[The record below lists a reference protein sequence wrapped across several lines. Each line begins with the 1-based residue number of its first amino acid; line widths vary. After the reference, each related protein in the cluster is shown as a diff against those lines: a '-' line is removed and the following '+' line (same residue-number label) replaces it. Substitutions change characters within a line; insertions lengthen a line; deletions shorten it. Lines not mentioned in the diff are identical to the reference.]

1 LQQTLT
7 SVLNAVFSSVVLAA
21 AFCQPLPGQMV
32 IKLDPKTVSEFDR
45 YAEGVES
52 QLSERWHDKK
62 NFLSI
67 QDSPADLRRVLSGDL
82 IIRELPQGQ
91 PVGVTDGLIHD
102 WLGAVYIPNTT
113 PERVIGILR
122 DFDNHRNIYPEVARS
137 RTISSS
143 GNDVKG
149 FWRLER
155 KGMVPVILEVTQDA
169 HWQQLSPGKWICRAY
184 ARQIS
189 EVDTT
194 LFFHGRKYPPGEGH
208 GYMWRLYAYW
218 SIEKS
223 DNGVLAECRTLSL
236 SRNIPPGLAWAVG
249 PYVQKMPQDS
259 LSSTLRQTRKAATGR
274 L

>member
-1 LQQTLT
+1 
-7 SVLNAVFSSVVLAA
+7 
-21 AFCQPLPGQMV
+21 MV
-32 IKLDPKTVSEFDR
+32 IKLDPKTTAEFDR
-45 YAEGVES
+45 YAAEVES
-52 QLSERWHDKK
+52 QLSERWQGKK
-62 NFLSI
+62 NFLAI
-67 QDSPADLRRVLSGDL
+67 QDNPADEKSVLSGEL

-91 PVGVTDGLIHD
+91 PVAITDGLIHD
-102 WLGAVYIPNTT
+102 WLGAIYIPNTT
-113 PERVIGILR
+113 PEHVVSILR
-122 DFDNHRNIYPEVARS
+122 DFDGHKKIYPEVADS
-137 RTISSS
+137 RTVSAT
-143 GNDVKG
+143 GNDVTG

-155 KGMVPVILEVTQDA
+155 KGLVPVILDVKQDA
-169 HWQQLSPGKWICRAY
+169 HWQPLSSGKWICRAY

-189 EVDTT
+189 EVDAT